1 MKDKLPLLET
11 AIGIVSG
18 IAALY
23 GGILLS
29 TTLPIPFVFY
39 GLPLALLLAC
49 SIILFFIF
57 LMKKT
62 RYLSNQLFMESLYSC
77 ANSFFFHFIHPMDNS
92 YRSLRKFPL
101 KEAQTP
107 TSFTV
112 AVSTL
117 GTPLT
122 TLRITS
128 PVASRSFLLRPA
140 YPMSVYQSSTSLF
153 VVGSFHRITRHT
165 ET

>member
-11 AIGIVSG
+11 VMGIVCG

-29 TTLPIPFVFY
+29 TTLPIPFVLY

-62 RYLSNQLFMESLYSC
+62 RYLSNCSWKAFIVALIL
-77 ANSFFFHFIHPMDNS
+77 SFSIS
-92 YRSLRKFPL
+92 
-101 KEAQTP
+101 
-107 TSFTV
+107 
-112 AVSTL
+112 STL
-117 GTPLT
+117 W
-122 TLRITS
+122 ITAIAPYANFS
-128 PVASRSFLLRPA
+128 
-140 YPMSVYQSSTSLF
+140 
-153 VVGSFHRITRHT
+153 
-165 ET
+165 